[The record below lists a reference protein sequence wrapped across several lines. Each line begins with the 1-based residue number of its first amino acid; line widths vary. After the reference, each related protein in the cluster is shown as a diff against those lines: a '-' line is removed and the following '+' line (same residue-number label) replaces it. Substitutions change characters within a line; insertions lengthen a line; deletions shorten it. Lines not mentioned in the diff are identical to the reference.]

1 MLANLLYEKRFGIYG
16 ILHEFWPKLQFFR
29 FGPYFSEPLIAGL
42 DPETLTPYI
51 CNMDHIGCISNPE
64 DFVAVGTG
72 SLQLYGICE
81 AVWEKNMVW

>member
-1 MLANLLYEKRFGIYG
+1 MKNGMQLI
-16 ILHEFWPKLQFFR
+16 EFLKQLRSLTWGNHLR

-42 DPETLTPYI
+42 DPENFTPYI

-72 SLQLYGICE
+72 GLQLYGICE
-81 AVWEKNMVW
+81 AVWEKHMVG